1 MCWVCVCV
9 HVCVCVSMC
18 VSVCVCVCVGVCAL
32 GACASLRVQMM
43 ESEDTMT
50 KRSRQI
56 DAAIRSL
63 TQAQSF
69 LPIHLSLSLG
79 RSVVI
84 LFVYRS
90 TYLSS

>member
-1 MCWVCVCV
+1 
-9 HVCVCVSMC
+9 
-18 VSVCVCVCVGVCAL
+18 VCVCVCVGVCAL

-63 TQAQSF
+63 TQAQSS
-69 LPIHLSLSLG
+69 LPIHLSVC
-79 RSVVI
+79 RSVCRYSI
-84 LFVYRS
+84 CLPL
-90 TYLSS
+90 YLSR